1 MNDTTYE
8 KGTFGYD
15 LNFLKKYIDPIVLS
29 DSKSR
34 SRVIL
39 SKEWQGRVM
48 TSTASGS
55 EGKSFGWV
63 NYDLIQSGE
72 IQEHINVFGGED
84 RFWLGPEGGQFS
96 IYFEPGASFDFE
108 HWFVPKQI
116 DTEPFD
122 LIESGSDFASFQK
135 AMQIQNYSG
144 FNFNFVADRSVFLL
158 DKTKTEKE
166 LSLEIPEGLDFV
178 GISVM
183 NSVTNTGEEEWTKET
198 GMLSIWILS
207 MFTPS
212 PGITIAVPYKVGEE
226 SSLGA
231 VVNDS
236 YFGKISEDRLKVDEG
251 IIYFRGDGKS
261 RGKIGLSPR
270 RALPVACSYDEDN
283 NVLTLVRFSLHEGV
297 TDYVNSMWEL
307 QDKPFEG
314 DAVNS
319 YNDGPLEDGSQMG
332 PFYELES
339 SSPAA
344 NLKPGES
351 MVHIHSTFHF
361 QGDEALLDQ
370 VVKAAIGIGLEQ
382 IKNAF

>member
-1 MNDTTYE
+1 MKEKAYE

-15 LNFLKKYIDPIVLS
+15 LDFLKKYIDPIVLTDS
-29 DSKSR
+29 DSM

-48 TSTASGS
+48 TSTASGP

-63 NYDLIQSGE
+63 NYDLIKTGE

-96 IYFEPGASFDFE
+96 VYFKPGAGFDFE
-108 HWFVPKQI
+108 NWFVPAEI

-122 LIESGSDFASFQK
+122 VVDSGSDFASFQK
-135 AMQIQNYSG
+135 AMHIRNYSG
-144 FNFNFVADRSVFLL
+144 FDFNLVVDRSVHLIG
-158 DKTKTEKE
+158 KTKTEKE
-166 LSLEIPEGLDFV
+166 LSLEIPDGLNFV

-183 NSVTNTGEEEWTKET
+183 NSITNTGEQAWTKET
-198 GMLSIWILS
+198 GMLSIWILG

-212 PGITIAVPYKVGEE
+212 PGITIAIPFREGEE
-226 SSLGA
+226 SSLGP

-236 YFGKISEDRLKVDEG
+236 YFGKISGDRLRVEEG
-251 IIYFRGDGKS
+251 FIYFRGDGKS
-261 RGKIGLSPR
+261 RGKIGLTPL
-270 RALPVACSYDEDN
+270 RALPVACSYDADN
-283 NVLTLVRFSLHEGV
+283 KVLTIVRFSLHEGV
-297 TDYVNSMWEL
+297 TDYVNSMWKL

-351 MVHIHSTFHF
+351 MIHHHATFHF

-370 VVKAAIGIGLEQ
+370 VVKSAIGISLEK
-382 IKNAF
+382 IKSAF